1 MFTWTSV
8 IAASK
13 TDFNTPSHSLMKHF
27 SASKIAL
34 LLAFAS
40 QVQGSA
46 MVERAPSFGNTL
58 TFEPLTGPVPAPK
71 QGPLLHDQLMK
82 DLPNF
87 YSTECIRTNFGLSFD
102 NSAMIAT
109 IYEAPA
115 SQVIDAFIAC
125 PHLMASVYHDKVY
138 LDEADSL
145 AQALARP
152 DEKRARA
159 FYEALTEV
167 LNSTTHRSYRLETVK
182 AIYRASLLNE
192 VPTELYL
199 DAMKF
204 DQEFYLETLMS
215 KIISCGDNRVC
226 KETILNILFRDKSAL
241 MAQSRLKSI
250 QRVDNS
256 EIVDLIAFYDL
267 MEDVVKGE
275 GGINANSL
283 KNDYVLKSFLLAL
296 ILERNLLA
304 EDLALR
310 MQASDENAM
319 YALKFIKKNAKYV
332 RNLPDTYRTAGILFE
347 YPVKDKELKK
357 IVKSIV

>member
-1 MFTWTSV
+1 MFTWTRV

-34 LLAFAS
+34 LLVFAS

-46 MVERAPSFGNTL
+46 MVERAPSSGNTL

-71 QGPLLHDQLMK
+71 QSPLLYDQLMK
-82 DLPNF
+82 DLPNLHL
-87 YSTECIRTNFGLSFD
+87 SECINNNFGLSLD
-102 NSAMIAT
+102 NSSMIGT
-109 IYEAPA
+109 IYEAPV
-115 SQVIDAFIAC
+115 SQVIDAFIEC

-138 LDEADSL
+138 LDGADSL

-152 DEKRARA
+152 GEERKIA
-159 FYEALTEV
+159 FYEALEEV
-167 LNSTTHRSYRLETVK
+167 LKSMTHRSYRLATVK

-226 KETILNILFRDKSAL
+226 KETIANILFRDKSAL
-241 MAQSRLKSI
+241 MEESRLKSI
-250 QRVDNS
+250 QRMDNS

-267 MEDVVKGE
+267 MEDFVKEE
-275 GGINANSL
+275 GGINVDRL
-283 KNDYVLKSFLLAL
+283 PQEYVLKSFLLAL
-296 ILERNLLA
+296 ILERDLLA
-304 EDLALR
+304 EKLVTR
-310 MQASDENAM
+310 MQRSDEDAM
-319 YALKFIKKNAKYV
+319 YSLKFIKKNAKYI
-332 RNLPDTYRTAGILFE
+332 RNLPDTYKTAGILFE
-347 YPVKDKELKK
+347 HPIKDKELKK